1 MYDLISWSSIMLS
14 IISYYLTAKKK
25 RRYNMISTKSVSKKT
40 LSQLPEEV
48 LRLVSMGQYSLY
60 KVIDESDPRIVY
72 ALRTGATDI
81 FLLGENGEPIKE
93 KVQTKFLIE
102 NKVLIEDVV
111 VHTAVPNFC
120 LQR

>member
-1 MYDLISWSSIMLS
+1 
-14 IISYYLTAKKK
+14 
-25 RRYNMISTKSVSKKT
+25 MISTKSVSKKT

-60 KVIDESDPRIVY
+60 KVIDESDPRIMY
-72 ALRTGATDI
+72 ALRTGAMEI

-93 KVQTKFLIE
+93 KVQTNFSIE